1 MGPRQRLVCAVA
13 SLQNPVTASR
23 TGIQRWS
30 NMQLEDKDLTGAGSA
45 AQPDEPSCL
54 SFDLRS
60 HREREFSHLCVE
72 IRPERELIE
81 ARSRCS
87 GCLRSRALRDRLAL
101 LA

>member
-1 MGPRQRLVCAVA
+1 
-13 SLQNPVTASR
+13 
-23 TGIQRWS
+23 
-30 NMQLEDKDLTGAGSA
+30 MQLEDKDLMGGRECGAA
-45 AQPDEPSCL
+45 RRAYCL

-87 GCLRSRALRDRLAL
+87 ARLRSRALRDRLAL